1 MIMAQTIYSFFAIL
15 GYHVC
20 TRECLYNN
28 LIIPRVLT
36 PLQHELVH
44 ERMYRYEEI
53 NYLITPR

>member
-1 MIMAQTIYSFFAIL
+1 MIMAQTIYFLLAIL

-28 LIIPRVLT
+28 LIRVLT

-44 ERMYRYEEI
+44 ERM
-53 NYLITPR
+53 